1 LTVELASQPGKPP
14 HVLRIGETY
23 GGLAVAATGT
33 ADTGPVFLLPAA
45 AWNALIPTAGAAGDI
60 PANPFAP

>member
-1 LTVELASQPGKPP
+1 MELGSEPGKPP

-23 GGLAVAATGT
+23 GGLVVAAAGT

-45 AWNALIPTAGAAGDI
+45 AWNALIPSAVAGDI